1 MQENNKNNKLENFTV
16 LSNLIA
22 DPVCVMDEK
31 GTVLAVNQAISQVL
45 GFGKQELVGKNVM
58 DLDFLDQENKGI
70 LLKNLVK
77 RMKGLDVAS
86 YEVKATAKN
95 DEIKFFDLEGK
106 KIWYANKSVDL
117 VVLHDVTEQ
126 KKKTGER
133 IRLSEEKYKNLFEN
147 APDVIVTVD
156 LTGKVTSV
164 NKAIMRYGFREN
176 EILGSSVF
184 KLFPREYNQKL
195 LTGLKNTAAGNSA
208 QGEIEILTPNGKRN
222 AEYNSN
228 PLWVNGKIVGFQ
240 TILRDVTERKKAEK
254 ALRESEEK
262 HRKLFEESMDAIFV
276 ADVAT
281 GMIVDC
287 NPAASKLVGW
297 QKAELVGQHQS
308 IVFPQEQID
317 GGFSRSFKKHLKDPT
332 KTLETQVMQK
342 TGEIK
347 DVAVKATIFELKG
360 KQLIQGTFRDISEKK
375 QAERKLKKAELV
387 LRQERNMLEAV
398 TENIGAGL
406 TITSKDYHILWT
418 NKVMKHI
425 RGIPDLEGRKC
436 YATYNYLDTVCPE
449 CGVKKVFEGKEIDS
463 REYTVFDREKGST
476 IWTQLIATPIKDKD
490 GNVTSALELV
500 LPITE
505 RKMMEQSLKS
515 SEERFRTIMNSA
527 LDAIIAIDDTMNI
540 VAWNPAALRIFGY
553 TQGEII
559 GKPIS
564 TLIPF
569 NLTQTATQEIRRFV
583 EAKPKDSIGGI
594 IETVG
599 VKKDGTEFPAEL
611 SFSKMQINGKNHGV
625 SFIKDITERKQA
637 QKKLQD
643 YSKELE
649 ETVAQRTAQLR
660 AMQDRLLKAERL
672 AAIGELA
679 GMVGHDLRNPLTG
692 IKNAAYYLRKKG
704 KTISEA
710 QAKEMLEIIDKAIV
724 HSNKIIND
732 LLDYSREMH
741 LELTESALRTLLDE
755 AVRMIQV
762 PDQIQILNHTLEDI
776 KFNVDADKMMRVFIN
791 LIKNAVDAMPEKGT
805 LEITSHKTKDN
816 LEIAFADTGTG
827 IPDETLS
834 KIFSP
839 LFTTKAQGMGFGL
852 AICKRIVESHGGTIT
867 VKTAVNKGT
876 TFTITLPIKLKFEVR
891 GEKTS
896 INMPESLLS
905 TTKA

>member
-1 MQENNKNNKLENFTV
+1 MQENNKNNPLENFTV

-31 GTVLAVNQAISQVL
+31 GTVVAVNQAISQVL

-95 DEIKFFDLEGK
+95 GEIKFFEVEGK
-106 KIWYANKSVDL
+106 KIWYANKNVDL

-126 KKKTGER
+126 KKKTEER

-147 APDVIVTVD
+147 APDVIFTVD

-176 EILGSSVF
+176 EILGSSIF
-184 KLFPREYNQKL
+184 KVVPIEYNQKL

-208 QGEIEILTPNGKRN
+208 QGEIEILTPNGKKN

-228 PLWVNGKIVGFQ
+228 PIWVNGKVVGYQ
-240 TILRDVTERKKAEK
+240 TIMRDVTKRKKTEK

-276 ADVAT
+276 ADAAT

-317 GGFSRSFKKHLKDPT
+317 GGFSKSFKKHLKDPT

-347 DVAVKATIFELKG
+347 DVAIKATIFELKG

-406 TITSKDYHILWT
+406 TITSKDYQILWT
-418 NKVMKHI
+418 NKVMKQI

-436 YATYNYLDTVCPE
+436 YATYNYLDTVCPD

-463 REYTVFDREKGST
+463 REFTVFDREKGST

-505 RKMMEQSLKS
+505 RKKAESALKRSEEKFRNLAEQSPDIIFINQKRRVVYANREA
-515 SEERFRTIMNSA
+515 EEAT
-527 LDAIIAIDDTMNI
+527 
-540 VAWNPAALRIFGY
+540 GY
-553 TQGEII
+553 TKEELYSPNFNYMDLIAPESKELVMSLFMKHERGEGIRPYEF
-559 GKPIS
+559 KLIS
-564 TLIPF
+564 KKG
-569 NLTQTATQEIRRFV
+569 QTIDVINSTKVIDYNGEPAIL
-583 EAKPKDSIGGI
+583 G
-594 IETVG
+594 IET
-599 VKKDGTEFPAEL
+599 
-611 SFSKMQINGKNHGV
+611 
-625 SFIKDITERKQA
+625 DITESKRLKE
-637 QKKLQD
+637 KLEK
-643 YSKELE
+643 YSIHLESLVKE
-649 ETVAQRTAQLR
+649 RTAQLEQ
-660 AMQDRLLKAERL
+660 AQAQLVKSERL

-692 IKNAAYYLRKKG
+692 IKNAAYYLKKKG
-704 KTISEA
+704 TTCPEG

-732 LLDYSREMH
+732 LLDYSREMR
-741 LELTESALRTLLDE
+741 LELTESAPRTLLDE

-762 PDQIQILNHTLEDI
+762 PDRIQILNHILGDTKI
-776 KFNVDADKMMRVFIN
+776 NVDADKMMRVFIN

-827 IPDETLS
+827 ITDETLP

-852 AICKRIVESHGGTIT
+852 AICKRIVDSHGGTIK
-867 VKTAVNKGT
+867 VFKTAVNKGT
-876 TFTITLPIKLKFEVR
+876 TFTITLPFKPKFEVR

-905 TTKA
+905 TMRT

>member
-1 MQENNKNNKLENFTV
+1 MQENNKNNPLENFTV

-31 GTVLAVNQAISQVL
+31 GTVVAVNQAISQVL

-95 DEIKFFDLEGK
+95 GEIKFFEVEGK
-106 KIWYANKSVDL
+106 KIWYANKNVDL

-126 KKKTGER
+126 KKKTEER

-147 APDVIVTVD
+147 APDVIFTVD

-176 EILGSSVF
+176 EILGSSIF
-184 KLFPREYNQKL
+184 KVVPIEYNQKL

-208 QGEIEILTPNGKRN
+208 QGEIEILTPNGKKN

-228 PLWVNGKIVGFQ
+228 PIWVNGKVVGYQ
-240 TILRDVTERKKAEK
+240 TIMRDVTKRKKTEK

-276 ADVAT
+276 ADAAT

-347 DVAVKATIFELKG
+347 DVAIKATIFELKG

-387 LRQERNMLEAV
+387 LRQERDMLEAV
-398 TENIGAGL
+398 AENVGAGL

-418 NKVMKHI
+418 NKVMKQI

-436 YATYNYLDTVCPE
+436 YATYNYLDTVCPD
-449 CGVKKVFEGKEIDS
+449 CGVKKVFEGKESDS
-463 REYTVFDREKGST
+463 REFTVFDREKGST

-505 RKMMEQSLKS
+505 RKKTESALKRSEEKFRNLAEQSPNIIFINQKGKVVYANTEA
-515 SEERFRTIMNSA
+515 EEVTGYKKEEFYSPEFNFMN
-527 LDAIIAIDDTMNI
+527 LIA
-540 VAWNPAALRIFGY
+540 P
-553 TQGEII
+553 E
-559 GKPIS
+559 
-564 TLIPF
+564 
-569 NLTQTATQEIRRFV
+569 
-583 EAKPKDSIGGI
+583 
-594 IETVG
+594 
-599 VKKDGTEFPAEL
+599 
-611 SFSKMQINGKNHGV
+611 
-625 SFIKDITERKQA
+625 
-637 QKKLQD
+637 
-643 YSKELE
+643 SKELVKSQLIKHMKGE
-649 ETVAQRTAQLR
+649 DVRPYEYKLISKKGQTIDAINSTKLIDYNGEPAILGIETDVTENKRLKEKLEQYSMHLESLVKERTVKLEQAQAQLV
-660 AMQDRLLKAERL
+660 KSERL

-692 IKNAAYYLRKKG
+692 IKNAAYYLKKKG
-704 KTISEA
+704 TTISEA
-710 QAKEMLEIIDKAIV
+710 QAKEMLETIDKAIV

-732 LLDYSREMH
+732 LLDYSREMR

-762 PDQIQILNHTLEDI
+762 PDRIQILNHILEDTRI
-776 KFNVDADKMMRVFIN
+776 NVDADKMMRVFIN

-816 LEIAFADTGTG
+816 LEIAFTDTGTG
-827 IPDETLS
+827 IPDETLP

-852 AICKRIVESHGGTIT
+852 AICKRIVESHGGTIK
-867 VKTAVNKGT
+867 VFKTAVSKGT
-876 TFTITLPIKLKFEVR
+876 TFTITLPFKPKFEVR

-905 TTKA
+905 TMRT

>member
-1 MQENNKNNKLENFTV
+1 MQKNKTLENFTF

-22 DPVCVMDEK
+22 NPVCVVDER
-31 GTVLAVNQAISQVL
+31 GVFLAVNQTISQVL
-45 GFGKQELVGKNVM
+45 GFSKQELVGKNIV
-58 DLDFLDQENKGI
+58 DFDFLDQENKGI
-70 LLKNLVK
+70 LLKNFEK
-77 RMKGLDVAS
+77 RMNGLDVVP
-86 YEVKATAKN
+86 YEVKVTAKN
-95 DEIKFFDLEGK
+95 GEIKFFEVEGK
-106 KIWYANKSVDL
+106 KIWYANKNVDL
-117 VVLHDVTEQ
+117 IVLHDVTEQ
-126 KKKTGER
+126 KKKTEER

-147 APDVIVTVD
+147 APDVIATVD

-176 EILGSSVF
+176 EVLGSSIF
-184 KLFPREYNQKL
+184 KLFPMEYNQKVL
-195 LTGLKNTAAGNSA
+195 SGLKDTAAGNSV
-208 QGEIEILTPNGKRN
+208 QGEIEILTPNGKKN
-222 AEYNSN
+222 AECNSN
-228 PLWVNGKIVGFQ
+228 PIWVNGKIVGFQ

-276 ADVAT
+276 ADAAT
-281 GMIVDC
+281 GILVDC

-297 QKAELVGQHQS
+297 QKSELVGQHQS
-308 IVFPQEQID
+308 IIHPKEQIE
-317 GGFSRSFKKHLKDPT
+317 GGFSSGFKKHLKDPT

-347 DVAVKATIFELKG
+347 DVAVKATVFELKG

-398 TENIGAGL
+398 TENVGAGL
-406 TITSKDYHILWT
+406 TIIGRDYCILWT
-418 NKVMKHI
+418 NKVMKKI
-425 RGIPDLEGRKC
+425 RGIPDLEGRTC
-436 YATYNYLDTVCPE
+436 YATYNCLDTVCPE

-463 REYTVFDREKGST
+463 REFSFFDREKGVT
-476 IWTQLIATPIKDKD
+476 LWAQLIATPIKDKD

-527 LDAIIAIDDTMNI
+527 LDAIIAIDDKVNI
-540 VAWNPAALRIFGY
+540 VAWNPAASRIYGY
-553 TQGEII
+553 TQEEII

-583 EAKPKDSIGGI
+583 EARPKDSIGNI

-611 SFSKMQINGKNHGV
+611 SFAKMQINGKNHGV

-637 QKKLQD
+637 QKKQQD

-649 ETVAQRTAQLR
+649 ETVVQRTAELR

-692 IKNAAYYLRKKG
+692 IKNAAYFLKKKG
-704 KTISEA
+704 TKISEA

-741 LELTESALRTLLDE
+741 LELTESALRTLLDD

-762 PDQIQILNHTLEDI
+762 PDRIQFLNHILEDTKI
-776 KFNVDADKMMRVFIN
+776 NIDADKMMRVFIN

-827 IPDETLS
+827 IPDETLP

-876 TFTITLPIKLKFEVR
+876 TFTITLPLKPKLEVR
-891 GEKTS
+891 GENTL

-905 TTKA
+905 TTRA